1 MVSYGYLSF
10 SDLKAKIKKIKKKNT
25 QTHSLK
31 TIPCP
36 KPFKSF
42 LLIQTP
48 ISFTDPSI
56 SSNSL
61 SNHPFYVEGHSN
73 HPSVCCSCYP
83 SLPLVS
89 KFCLHL
95 KTYNWLFRKHP
106 GSPGA
111 VWLVWTS
118 HLAALLVSLL
128 LHFPPLMPVRDTCP
142 SLGRAGYEGKKRTQH
157 VLITTSVLS
166 KTKCLTKRSLNVCKT
181 EFNKNVY
188 FYFRGR

>member
-48 ISFTDPSI
+48 ISFTDPSV

-61 SNHPFYVEGHSN
+61 SNHPFSVEGHSN
-73 HPSVCCSCYP
+73 HPSICCSRCP

-95 KTYNWLFRKHP
+95 KTYNWLFKETSWQPR
-106 GSPGA
+106 GS
-111 VWLVWTS
+111 
-118 HLAALLVSLL
+118 LAGMNLSSCSPACVSAL
-128 LHFPPLMPVRDTCP
+128 T
-142 SLGRAGYEGKKRTQH
+142 
-157 VLITTSVLS
+157 LS
-166 KTKCLTKRSLNVCKT
+166 TFDAS
-181 EFNKNVY
+181 
-188 FYFRGR
+188 